1 MIRQEEVYRIGRLGK
16 PHGVKGELSFQF
28 SDDVFDRVDAD
39 FLVLEIDG
47 ILIPFFMEAYRFR
60 SSEVALV
67 KFADVDTEEQARE
80 LTGCSV
86 YFPREHTEADTENA
100 SWPEIIGYAVVDAG
114 TGQTVGRIA
123 DVDTSTVN
131 TLFAVQT
138 DAGGEC
144 LIPASDELVT
154 GVDKAARTLTMTIP
168 DGLLSL
174 D

>member
-47 ILIPFFMEAYRFR
+47 ILMPFFMEAYRFR

-86 YFPREHTEADTENA
+86 YFPREHAEADTENA

>member
-47 ILIPFFMEAYRFR
+47 ILVPFFMEAYRFR

-86 YFPREHTEADTENA
+86 YFPREHAEADTENA

-123 DVDTSTVN
+123 DVDTGTVN
-131 TLFAVQT
+131 TLFVVQT

-144 LIPASDELVT
+144 LIPASDELVM

>member
-47 ILIPFFMEAYRFR
+47 ILVPFFMEAYRFR

-123 DVDTSTVN
+123 DVDTGTVN
-131 TLFAVQT
+131 TLFVVQT

>member
-47 ILIPFFMEAYRFR
+47 ILMPFFMEAYRFR

-123 DVDTSTVN
+123 DVDTGTVN
-131 TLFAVQT
+131 TLFVVQT